1 MNSKRIIKEHLE
13 KHLKKEIMR
22 RNILKKIIFCLVFLL
37 IILGI
42 YIKSF
47 AIQKENLDSVYL
59 QTTNTEIKNGEE
71 FSFTINLA
79 NIDVVAFDLQ
89 IYFNNELLEYVSGP
103 ENTNVVGS
111 KIITVWYDETGG
123 ENPKQNCELVK
134 YTFKVKEIEN
144 EYIAIRG
151 EFYNAEGIQVQSF
164 TDGIEMIANKETQTE
179 MIDISE
185 ESEVTSNNS
194 KLKNLRFNHEGITPV
209 FSPDITEYCFLTED
223 LSTLEVTAIPENTKS
238 EVDVTGNTN
247 FQEGLN
253 TIQINVTSPDKTSK
267 TQYTIWVTKTKD
279 LEKANANLE
288 TLAIENVIIEPEFT
302 NDIYQYDAIVSNTT
316 ENLNILAIPEKLN
329 AKVEIAGGEN
339 LQFGNN
345 EIHITSIAENGYTTK
360 KYKINVYRR
369 DEEEQRIADEEQQ
382 LNIQKLNT
390 ILEKQ
395 DEEEQSQSENHVIKN
410 MKENIWFVIIYLIFT
425 IIIVIFVVYKIRKNK
440 KRKNG

>member
-185 ESEVTSNNS
+185 ES
-194 KLKNLRFNHEGITPV
+194 
-209 FSPDITEYCFLTED
+209 
-223 LSTLEVTAIPENTKS
+223 
-238 EVDVTGNTN
+238 
-247 FQEGLN
+247 
-253 TIQINVTSPDKTSK
+253 
-267 TQYTIWVTKTKD
+267 
-279 LEKANANLE
+279 
-288 TLAIENVIIEPEFT
+288 
-302 NDIYQYDAIVSNTT
+302 
-316 ENLNILAIPEKLN
+316 
-329 AKVEIAGGEN
+329 
-339 LQFGNN
+339 
-345 EIHITSIAENGYTTK
+345 
-360 KYKINVYRR
+360 
-369 DEEEQRIADEEQQ
+369 RI
-382 LNIQKLNT
+382 
-390 ILEKQ
+390 
-395 DEEEQSQSENHVIKN
+395 
-410 MKENIWFVIIYLIFT
+410 
-425 IIIVIFVVYKIRKNK
+425 
-440 KRKNG
+440 

>member
-1 MNSKRIIKEHLE
+1 MRKILIKV
-13 KHLKKEIMR
+13 R
-22 RNILKKIIFCLVFLL
+22 RGILLKKIVMFFILLLMIFNIP
-37 IILGI
+37 IISL
-42 YIKSF
+42 
-47 AIQKENLDSVYL
+47 AIEDDYQNNVYL
-59 QTTNTEIKNGEE
+59 QVANTEIKNGDE
-71 FSFTINLA
+71 FSFTINLD
-79 NIDVVAFDLQ
+79 NIHISAFDIQ
-89 IYFNNELLEYVSGP
+89 IYFNNELLEYISGP

-134 YTFKVKEIEN
+134 YTFKAKEIEN
-144 EYIAIRG
+144 EYIAIQG

-209 FSPDITEYCFLTED
+209 FSPDITEYYFLTED

-360 KYKINVYRR
+360 QYKINVYRR

>member
-1 MNSKRIIKEHLE
+1 MRKILIKV
-13 KHLKKEIMR
+13 R
-22 RNILKKIIFCLVFLL
+22 RGILLKKIVMFFILLLMIFNIP
-37 IILGI
+37 IISL
-42 YIKSF
+42 
-47 AIQKENLDSVYL
+47 AIEDDYQNNVYL
-59 QTTNTEIKNGEE
+59 QVANTEIKNGDE
-71 FSFTINLA
+71 FSFTINLD
-79 NIDVVAFDLQ
+79 NIHISAFDIQ
-89 IYFNNELLEYVSGP
+89 IYFNNELLEYISGP

-144 EYIAIRG
+144 EYIAIQG

-209 FSPDITEYCFLTED
+209 FSPDITEYYFLTED

-247 FQEGLN
+247 FQEGVN

-339 LQFGNN
+339 LRFGNN

-360 KYKINVYRR
+360 QYKINVYRR

>member
-1 MNSKRIIKEHLE
+1 MRKILIKV
-13 KHLKKEIMR
+13 R
-22 RNILKKIIFCLVFLL
+22 RGILLKKIVMFFILLLMIFNIP
-37 IILGI
+37 IISL
-42 YIKSF
+42 
-47 AIQKENLDSVYL
+47 AIEDDYQNNVYL
-59 QTTNTEIKNGEE
+59 QVANTEIKNGDE
-71 FSFTINLA
+71 FSFTINLD
-79 NIDVVAFDLQ
+79 NIHISAFDIQ
-89 IYFNNELLEYVSGP
+89 IYFNNELLEYISGP

-144 EYIAIRG
+144 EYIAIQG

-209 FSPDITEYCFLTED
+209 FSPDITEYYFLTED

-329 AKVEIAGGEN
+329 AKVEIVGGEN

-345 EIHITSIAENGYTTK
+345 EIHITSIAENGYMTK